1 MRTFKVYFCF
11 VLFLAY
17 LSPLTSTNDLRLCS
31 QEPADR
37 FDLLLRGGTVIDG
50 SGSDPHIADVGMKS
64 GVIVAIGQLT
74 GDADT
79 IIDCSGLVVCPGF
92 IDLHNHSDS
101 AILDPK
107 TRGNVNYLMQGCT
120 TVVTGNCGSGP
131 VDAGAYLRKVDEQGA
146 GTHIAHL
153 LPHGSL
159 RDQVMGKERREPT
172 SDELDRMCKLAEQ
185 AMKDGAFGMSTG
197 LIYVP
202 GMFSKTDELIEIA
215 KVVGLHHGIYASH
228 IRDEGT
234 GLLDSLQEI
243 IQIGKE
249 ASLPVH
255 VSHLKASGKKAWGS
269 LHLAVKLIEKARATG
284 QFVTADQYPYAA
296 SSTSLEAT
304 LLPDWAREGG
314 SSELAKRLAAPETFE
329 KIKSDVA
336 DKLKTSSKIL
346 IASYKP
352 RRDWVGKTLDQIAT
366 DEKRELSDVVL
377 EIETKG
383 GASVVN
389 FGMDEEDVRMA
400 MNLPWVATASDGG
413 AKIPSADRPHPRSFG
428 TFPRK
433 IGVYAQELK
442 ILSLPAAVR
451 SASGLPADIIGLTDR
466 GYLLVGLVAD
476 VTIFDPKS
484 FLDMATF
491 DEPFHA
497 PTGLRYVFVAGV
509 PAVYEGQATGA
520 LAGTALRKTTLKEPK
535 AALSK
540 TEPAPPPAGT
550 SAGWAATQLAETV
563 LAKKGVSDSFSIDFT
578 SYQKSLVDL
587 PIGVFD
593 SGVGGLT
600 VLETLLTYDQH
611 TNDNGQPVADGV
623 PDFQNERF
631 VYLGDQANMPY
642 GNYSAAGKEDYLRE
656 LIMKDAIFLLGNR
669 YWPNANAKA
678 PLFDK
683 PPVKAIV
690 IACNTATAYGLEDIR
705 AAVDRWKLPVMVVG
719 VVEAGADSFVQD
731 LPANGPPSAVA
742 VMATVGTC
750 SSGAYPRAIVRAAGL
765 AGKRNPVIWQQGS
778 LGLAGAIEGN
788 SAFLANAGQLS
799 ATESNKSDYQG
810 PAVGN
815 SRAPIDVS
823 MANIY
828 GFEAKG
834 LVGELAR
841 PETWRLNSVENY
853 VRYDIA
859 TLVEGY
865 RQSGAN
871 QPLEKVILGCTH
883 FPYEAARIT
892 KSLTRLRDYRDNN
905 GQQPYR
911 DLIAEQVTL
920 IDPGQLTAK
929 QLYRQ
934 MFIKRQLVRGESKSP
949 PQVERIYLSVPAP
962 SVASTLLMSDGGLT
976 SEYKYGRVAGTPE
989 QEDTHYVPLTSE
1001 LLPSSLTELL
1011 KNHCPNIWN
1020 AVPSR

>member
-17 LSPLTSTNDLRLCS
+17 LSTLSSTSDLRLCG
-31 QEPADR
+31 QEPAD
-37 FDLLLRGGTVIDG
+37 
-50 SGSDPHIADVGMKS
+50 
-64 GVIVAIGQLT
+64 
-74 GDADT
+74 
-79 IIDCSGLVVCPGF
+79 
-92 IDLHNHSDS
+92 
-101 AILDPK
+101 
-107 TRGNVNYLMQGCT
+107 
-120 TVVTGNCGSGP
+120 
-131 VDAGAYLRKVDEQGA
+131 
-146 GTHIAHL
+146 
-153 LPHGSL
+153 
-159 RDQVMGKERREPT
+159 
-172 SDELDRMCKLAEQ
+172 
-185 AMKDGAFGMSTG
+185 
-197 LIYVP
+197 
-202 GMFSKTDELIEIA
+202 
-215 KVVGLHHGIYASH
+215 
-228 IRDEGT
+228 
-234 GLLDSLQEI
+234 
-243 IQIGKE
+243 
-249 ASLPVH
+249 
-255 VSHLKASGKKAWGS
+255 
-269 LHLAVKLIEKARATG
+269 
-284 QFVTADQYPYAA
+284 
-296 SSTSLEAT
+296 SS
-304 LLPDWAREGG
+304 
-314 SSELAKRLAAPETFE
+314 
-329 KIKSDVA
+329 
-336 DKLKTSSKIL
+336 
-346 IASYKP
+346 
-352 RRDWVGKTLDQIAT
+352 
-366 DEKRELSDVVL
+366 
-377 EIETKG
+377 
-383 GASVVN
+383 
-389 FGMDEEDVRMA
+389 
-400 MNLPWVATASDGG
+400 
-413 AKIPSADRPHPRSFG
+413 
-428 TFPRK
+428 
-433 IGVYAQELK
+433 
-442 ILSLPAAVR
+442 
-451 SASGLPADIIGLTDR
+451 
-466 GYLLVGLVAD
+466 
-476 VTIFDPKS
+476 
-484 FLDMATF
+484 
-491 DEPFHA
+491 
-497 PTGLRYVFVAGV
+497 
-509 PAVYEGQATGA
+509 
-520 LAGTALRKTTLKEPK
+520 
-535 AALSK
+535 
-540 TEPAPPPAGT
+540 

-563 LAKKGVSDSFSIDFT
+563 LAKKGVSDSFSIDFA
-578 SYQKSLVDL
+578 SYQKSLVEL

-611 TNDNGQPVADGV
+611 TNDNGQPGADGV

-705 AAVDRWKLPVMVVG
+705 AAVDRWKLPVMVLG
-719 VVEAGADSFVQD
+719 VVEAGADSFVQE

-765 AGKRNPVIWQQGS
+765 AGKRNPVVWQQGS

-788 SAFLANAGQLS
+788 SAFLDSDAQPS
-799 ATESNKSDYQG
+799 ATGSNKSEYQG

-823 MANIY
+823 MANVY

-834 LVGELAR
+834 LLGELEH

-883 FPYEAARIT
+883 FPYEATRIT
-892 KSLTRLRDYRDNN
+892 KSLTRLRDYRDTS

-934 MFIKRQLVRGESKSP
+934 LFIKRQLARGESKSP
-949 PQVERIYLSVPAP
+949 PQVERIYLSVPAL
-962 SVASTLLMSDGGLT
+962 SVASTLLTSEGGLT
-976 SEYKYGRVAGTPE
+976 NEYKYGRVAGTPE
-989 QEDTHYVPLTSE
+989 QEDTLVVPLTSG

-1020 AVPSR
+1020 AVPSH